1 MSKLRRFVQAGL
13 ICSVLVYLQ
22 MTKYSRVA
30 EIMGFL
36 SSSQFVWGRLLGM
49 KTPRIAWRRLSSSSI
64 GVQGV

>member
-1 MSKLRRFVQAGL
+1 M
-13 ICSVLVYLQ
+13 I
-22 MTKYSRVA
+22 KYSRVA

-49 KTPRIAWRRLSSSSI
+49 KTARIASRRVSSSSI